1 MPLLTSR
8 LTSNLKVLVPTALAA
23 LGWLLAFIGLSIFQS
38 KVDKAGFTG
47 LNPLSAQWYH
57 LFFWL
62 FIIIAVVG
70 AIMSGNL
77 EHYRVALVA
86 LLAISF
92 VYITSDLDD
101 ALRQRESGLRDGG
114 LKDGIGLFASG
125 LFFLSFAFL
134 PWIILL
140 GSAES
145 AFVNNFGNN
154 ESFVFNMPT
163 ISNRVRNNQQNQH
176 NQHTN
181 QPSFHGANAAAAA
194 NSPDRTGY
202 NMSEPSVGPQ
212 VPPQEYE
219 RNSIIK
225 APPAAASF
233 TQSPAFSKATALF
246 PYDANPEDPS
256 ELSFRKGDKLEVL
269 NNQGKWW
276 QVRKADGAV
285 GIAPSNYLQLE

>member
-1 MPLLTSR
+1 MPLMTSR
-8 LTSNLKVLVPTALAA
+8 LTSNLKVLVPTAVAA
-23 LGWLLAFIGLSIFQS
+23 LGWLFAFIGLCIVQS
-38 KVDKAGFTG
+38 KTDKAGFTG
-47 LNPLSAQWYH
+47 LNPLSASWYH

-62 FIIIAVVG
+62 FIIMAVVG
-70 AIMSGNL
+70 AIMTGNL

-92 VYITSDLDD
+92 VYITTDLDF
-101 ALRQRESGLRDGG
+101 ALRTRELGIRDGG
-114 LKDGIGLFASG
+114 LKDGLGLFASG

-145 AFVNNFGNN
+145 AFVNNFGTN

-163 ISNRVRNNQQNQH
+163 ISNRVRNNQQNQQ
-176 NQHTN
+176 NE
-181 QPSFHGANAAAAA
+181 PSFHNANAAAH
-194 NSPDRTGY
+194 SPERAGY
-202 NMSEPSVGPQ
+202 NMSEPSTGPA
-212 VPPQEYE
+212 VPPQEYA

-225 APPAAASF
+225 APPAAATISA
-233 TQSPAFSKATALF
+233 SPAFSKATALF

-276 QVRKADGAV
+276 QVRKADGSV